1 MEVKRVGKSWLTR
14 VAMVFCAGVF
24 WFTAFQATAA
34 ELKISHQFAESD
46 ARHALAVEFAAKVE
60 KATAGAVTFKIYPSS
75 ALFKPNPQYE
85 AMLKG
90 ALDMSVFPLAYASG
104 KVPEL
109 EITLMPCIIPGVDE
123 GMAWRKKEIGQ
134 RVAKICEDNGMKI
147 LTWLWYGG
155 GIGSRG
161 KPVILPA
168 DAKQLKF
175 RAAGKMFETML
186 NAQGAS
192 ITSMASSEIY
202 MALQTRVLD
211 ACLTSAESFVSY
223 RLYEQLEH
231 FNTPENYSVWYMCE
245 PLVISMKTWAS
256 LSPDQQKIFEKTGL
270 EMEKKARDDAI
281 AANKE
286 VTKVFKEKGLKVHVM
301 TKEEWQ
307 TWEKAAKE
315 TAWKAFAK
323 DVPVGQELLDLAA
336 KK

>member
-1 MEVKRVGKSWLTR
+1 MHAKRARKRWL
-14 VAMVFCAGVF
+14 AMVATMLWAAIF
-24 WFTAFQATAA
+24 WLAPSLTMAV

-46 ARHALAVEFAAKVE
+46 ARHALAMEFAAKVE
-60 KATAGAVTFKIYPSS
+60 KATAGAVTFKVYPSS
-75 ALFKPNPQYE
+75 ALFKAGAQYE

-90 ALDMSVFPLAYASG
+90 ALDMSVYPLAYASG

-123 GMAWRKKEIGQ
+123 GMAWRTKPIGQ
-134 RVAKICEDNGMKI
+134 RVAKICEDKGMKI

-161 KPVILPA
+161 KAVVLPS
-168 DAKQLKF
+168 DVKQLKF

-211 ACLTSAESFVSY
+211 ACLTSAESFISY

-231 FNTPENYSVWYMCE
+231 FNTPENYSIWYMCE

-256 LSPDQQKIFEKTGL
+256 LSPDQQKIFEKAGL
-270 EMEKKARDDAI
+270 EMEKKARDDAV
-281 AANKE
+281 AANHE
-286 VTKVFKEKGLKVHVM
+286 VSKVFNEKGVKVHVM

-307 TWEKAAKE
+307 AWEKVAKE
-315 TAWKAFAK
+315 TAWKTFAQ
-323 DVPVGQELLDLAA
+323 DVPAGQELLDLAA
-336 KK
+336 Q

>member
-1 MEVKRVGKSWLTR
+1 MHAKRAGKKWLAIAAAF
-14 VAMVFCAGVF
+14 VCAGIF
-24 WFTAFQATAA
+24 WSAPSPASAL
-34 ELKISHQFAESD
+34 ELKISHQFAEAD
-46 ARHALAVEFAAKVE
+46 ARNELAVQFAAKVE
-60 KATAGAVTFKIYPSS
+60 KATGGAVTFKVFPSS
-75 ALFKPNPQYE
+75 ALFKPTPQYE

-104 KVPEL
+104 KAPEF

-123 GMAWRKKEIGQ
+123 GMAWRNKDIGR
-134 RVAKICEDNGMKI
+134 RVAKLSEDKGMKI

-161 KPVILPA
+161 KPVILPS
-168 DAKQLKF
+168 DVKQLKF

-211 ACLTSAESFVSY
+211 ACLTSAESFISY
-223 RLYEQLEH
+223 RLYEQLEY
-231 FNTPENYSVWYMCE
+231 FNTPENFSIWYMCE

-256 LSPDQQKIFEKTGL
+256 LTPDQKKIFETVGL

-281 AANKE
+281 AANQE
-286 VTKVFKEKGLKVHVM
+286 VTKVFKEKGLKVHAM
-301 TKEEWQ
+301 TKDEWKA
-307 TWEKAAKE
+307 WEKVAKE
-315 TAWKAFAK
+315 TAWKEFAAT
-323 DVPVGQELLDLAA
+323 VPAGKELLDLAA
-336 KK
+336 K